1 MLALSRA
8 DGGNWTG
15 EQLPAWVTFEGAFQ
29 HQARVTRLAGT
40 HFFGGGLQT
49 TPPQPTSSRMRAT
62 EARRPAGWNTLQSVV
77 HRHACSEQRSAH
89 PGAFPT
95 QR

>member
-1 MLALSRA
+1 MKPQRMLALSRA

-40 HFFGGGLQT
+40 HFFLGGAADH
-49 TPPQPTSSRMRAT
+49 TP
-62 EARRPAGWNTLQSVV
+62 
-77 HRHACSEQRSAH
+77 SAH
-89 PGAFPT
+89 IFEDV
-95 QR
+95 RH